1 MHQAARN
8 RGFTLIEIL
17 VVILIIGII
26 LGVTLLA
33 PRSSGPAQVLQDE
46 SQRLQLL
53 MEQARDRAL
62 LDGQEYG
69 LSATDDGYYWWRWS
83 RDDEAWRK
91 YEDAHYRPHQLSNRI
106 RMDVIEPV
114 PSNLS
119 GNEQK
124 PLIVMFSDGLISPF
138 QLNLYSEIDRQHT
151 IQLSSDG
158 LSAVSMP

>member
-1 MHQAARN
+1 MRQGAKN

-33 PRSSGPAQVLQDE
+33 PRSSGPAQALLDE

-69 LSATDDGYYWWRWS
+69 LSATEDRYYWWRWS

-91 YEDAHYRPHQLSNRI
+91 FEDAHYRPHQLSDRI
-106 RMDVIEPV
+106 HMEVIEPV
-114 PSNLS
+114 PSNLP

-124 PLIVMFSDGLISPF
+124 PLIVMYSDGLISPF
-138 QLNLYSEIDRQHT
+138 QLNLYMETDRQQT
-151 IQLSSDG
+151 VQLSSDG
-158 LSAVSMP
+158 FSAVSIP